1 MLSSHPDLAIPGES
15 HFIPTSF
22 RERSRFE
29 RQDGF
34 DHRAFVEFH
43 LAQPRVQSWNLTPDS
58 VHDLFD
64 DARPRSVPEGVRL
77 LYRAY
82 ADHRGKVRYGDKTP
96 AYILRLDLLSMAFPE
111 SRFVHI
117 IRDGRDVCLSLQEM
131 EWGPDDVY
139 EAARFWRHR
148 VERGIASGRALG
160 PSRYLEVRYEDLVDG
175 PEECLKRV
183 CAFLDLGFREEML
196 SYSVHSEALLGETL
210 APHRHQGV
218 RAPIEGRTRDWST
231 QMSPKD
237 IALFERVAGRLL
249 SNLGYPSAQHILPSA
264 RAGAVWKAFR
274 MDVLWP
280 LRGLTKRVKSGIG
293 ARVRGRDA

>member
-1 MLSSHPDLAIPGES
+1 MLSSHPDMAIPGES
-15 HFIPTSF
+15 HFIPTSV

-34 DHRAFVEFH
+34 DHGAFVEFH
-43 LAQPRVQSWNLTPDS
+43 LAHPRVQRWNLNSDA

-77 LYRAY
+77 LYQAY
-82 ADHRGKVRYGDKTP
+82 ADHRGKLRYGDKTP
-96 AYILRLDLLSMAFPE
+96 AYVLHLDLLSEVFPE
-111 SRFVHI
+111 ARFVHI

-131 EWGPDDVY
+131 EWGPNDVY
-139 EAARFWRHR
+139 GAARFWRHR
-148 VERGIASGRALG
+148 VERGSASGLALG

-175 PEECLKRV
+175 PEECLGRV

-196 SYSVHSEALLGETL
+196 SYSVHSETFLDEIR

-218 RAPIEGRTRDWST
+218 RAPIDGRTRDWST
-231 QMSPKD
+231 EMSPKD

-249 SNLGYPSAQHILPSA
+249 SKLGYPSARHIPSSA
-264 RAGAVWKAFR
+264 RAGAAGKALP
-274 MDVLWP
+274 MDLLWP
-280 LRGLTKRVKSGIG
+280 LRGLTKRVGTRIG